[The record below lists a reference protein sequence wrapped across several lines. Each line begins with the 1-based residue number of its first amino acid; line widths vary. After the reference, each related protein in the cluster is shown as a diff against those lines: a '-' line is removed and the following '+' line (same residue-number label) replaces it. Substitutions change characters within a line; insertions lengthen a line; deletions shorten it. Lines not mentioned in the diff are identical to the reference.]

1 MNNLKHIGANIYFEH
16 KVSFLRYEL
25 IDLGTF
31 NYNIKALGRNITENF
46 EVLASYEGNR
56 IYINGKLISHDSEIL
71 NNIKKV
77 TSFALFEE
85 KTNPTTKKKIDK
97 LYDISDKIL
106 NLRKLL
112 WEEGKDDYNKKAKY
126 GKFINT

>member
-1 MNNLKHIGANIYFEH
+1 MSKQSDIDVNLYFEY
-16 KVSFLRYEL
+16 KVAYLRNEL

-31 NYNIKALGRNITENF
+31 NPDIKEIGKNLTENF
-46 EVLASYEGNR
+46 AIFTYYKGNR
-56 IYINGKLISHDSEIL
+56 IYIDGKQIKPDSKIL

-77 TSFALFEE
+77 TSFVLDKEN
-85 KTNPTTKKKIDK
+85 TNPTTKKKVYK

-112 WEEGKDDYNKKAKY
+112 
-126 GKFINT
+126 

>member
-1 MNNLKHIGANIYFEH
+1 MNNLKHIGVSIYFKH
-16 KVSFLRYEL
+16 KVDSLRNEL
-25 IDLGTF
+25 INLGTF
-31 NYNIKALGRNITENF
+31 NYNIKALGRNLTENF
-46 EVLASYEGNR
+46 AVFASYEGNS
-56 IYINGKLISHDSEIL
+56 IYIDGKQIKPDSKIL

-77 TSFALFEE
+77 TSFVLDKEN
-85 KTNPTTKKKIDK
+85 TNPTTKKKIDK

-112 WEEGKDDYNKKAKY
+112 WEEGKDDYKKRAKY